1 MLRGGKPAIAAQGTL
16 DGGHK
21 FRWCPTYPEH
31 FGISSHSP
39 TRGAVIQ
46 IHNVNFVTAQP
57 TVFTLRPRPQM
68 VKDFDFLSMPGIPR
82 IAAAVGRTMLVFPIG
97 EES

>member
-1 MLRGGKPAIAAQGTL
+1 MTAQGAL
-16 DGGHK
+16 DGGHR

-31 FGISSHSP
+31 FALSSLSP

-46 IHNVNFVTAQP
+46 IHNLNFVTAQP

-68 VKDFDFLSMPGIPR
+68 VKDFDFMSAPGIPK